1 MKKVSRGS
9 AVILAIALSMFFA
22 VAYAKNPYPETLD
35 DGNLVLVSG
44 HMGSGYYVD
53 MSSAEVYQYA
63 PPHYQIAIHV
73 FSITFSEEYYRQ
85 HHSYIDGPYTISG
98 SASVLFRY
106 DWDDKTIAWYSMRND
121 TWKEW
126 DINRDNSYADGEP
139 LIPCTAEAAFVA
151 AYNMR
156 FFDDTEG
163 YSPRLKKTFRVI
175 KESFYERL
183 GI

>member
-1 MKKVSRGS
+1 MKMIYRVS
-9 AVILAIALSMFFA
+9 AVILAVALSLFFS

-44 HMGSGYYVD
+44 HMGSGYYAD
-53 MSSAEVYQYA
+53 MSSVEVYQYA
-63 PPHYQIAIHV
+63 PPHYQIAIKV
-73 FSITFSEEYYRQ
+73 FLITFSDENFRQ
-85 HHSYIDGPYTISG
+85 NHSFIDAPYTIEG
-98 SASVLFRY
+98 PATVLFRY
-106 DWDDKTIAWYSMRND
+106 NWDDKTIAWHSHRDD
-121 TWKEW
+121 TWIEW
-126 DINRDNSYADGEP
+126 DINRDNSYADGWP

-163 YSPRLKKTFRVI
+163 YSPALKKTRRVI
-175 KESFYERL
+175 EESFYERL